1 MAAFFQL
8 IHFLLDTTRKANT
21 GGDSQLETLG
31 WCSGTPN
38 QLFGHKK
45 ARQPL
50 LRSSHVRGSLGKN
63 VLCSHFT
70 RQGSDSPIGTATDLK
85 IETSASAVI
94 ERCVRGLWPRL
105 SSKEV
110 LGEDCVGDSWPGQ
123 WSQLWLVGTRT
134 LSQSQRPADHLT
146 RRSLHEKAA
155 KTCNQPDLIGAAVC
169 VQITCLGTHRRTK
182 NC

>member
-1 MAAFFQL
+1 MARPVVTTLAGGDADSLSVSTAGRSPDTSLTARKSSEDLQSTRLDWCSGVCPDHLFGHTQANQELLRNLSRKWGSVESFCFEPPVLGLVAFFQL

-70 RQGSDSPIGTATDLK
+70 RQGSDSPIGTGTTDVK
-85 IETSASAVI
+85 IETSAAAI
-94 ERCVRGLWPRL
+94 E
-105 SSKEV
+105 
-110 LGEDCVGDSWPGQ
+110 
-123 WSQLWLVGTRT
+123 
-134 LSQSQRPADHLT
+134 
-146 RRSLHEKAA
+146 
-155 KTCNQPDLIGAAVC
+155 
-169 VQITCLGTHRRTK
+169 
-182 NC
+182 